1 MQKQLQLVFN
11 HLEPSD
17 GLKEVAAAQLE
28 KLESMNSDITSCHI
42 VFSSE
47 PNNLFSVTI
56 ELQSMHKA
64 FETAASD
71 SDAYSALRQAFKKSN
86 RVLQDHAG
94 KQRAGRHDPQPAIA
108 VDDSDFEDDEAAA

>member
-42 VFSSE
+42 VFTSE

-71 SDAYSALRQAFKKSN
+71 ADAYSALRQAFKKSN
-86 RVLQDHAG
+86 RVLQDYAG
-94 KQRAGRHDPQPAIA
+94 KQRASRHDAQPQPVVAE
-108 VDDSDFEDDEAAA
+108 DDNDDEAAA